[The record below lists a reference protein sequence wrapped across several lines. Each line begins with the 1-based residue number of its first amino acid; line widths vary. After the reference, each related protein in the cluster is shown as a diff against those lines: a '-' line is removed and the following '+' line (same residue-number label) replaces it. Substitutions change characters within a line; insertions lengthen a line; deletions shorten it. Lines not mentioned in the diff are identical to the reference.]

1 MVPSF
6 IWVRDLGH
14 FVCIVRKINN
24 ILLYIKIMLICC
36 MHKDIASSQVCVH
49 GIGYSPFLVNV

>member
-6 IWVRDLGH
+6 IWVRDLGN

-24 ILLYIKIMLICC
+24 ILLCIKIMLICC
-36 MHKDIASSQVCVH
+36 MHEDIASSRVCVH